1 MLGWAFTSQIPAPV
15 SSQERAMSGDE
26 QVDTR
31 QVEPQGGRRAHGE
44 QRVVRMDAVE
54 RGHGQ
59 AAGRQI
65 GRVA

>member
-1 MLGWAFTSQIPAPV
+1 
-15 SSQERAMSGDE
+15 MSGDE